1 MISLAL
7 PFVKLMVTIA
17 VVEAAIMG
25 GLTVLPQF
33 GLSLNP
39 ALEAFVDAALLT
51 LLGTP
56 AVWFLNL
63 RPLKRTLSAHW
74 QSAAEIGELRQALDS
89 CGEMILLTDSKGK
102 IGFVNRA
109 LLQAT
114 GFTAEELLGRTPQV
128 LDSPRACRK
137 TLQMMAEALASGRSW
152 SGRVLQRRKGRSPF
166 PIPIEGQTQAPD
178 SCEYWAEINV
188 SPILSPQGRLSGYIQ
203 IQRDVS
209 AEVEEEA
216 RKRREQQ
223 DTQARLNIAQVL
235 AFPIPLQDRLIQV
248 LEILFDLPDMA
259 LQRKGGLFQRQG
271 EGLSLY
277 LLHGEFSEEFRTKEQ
292 FVPLGECLCGRAVL
306 AGEVLVSDDCFCD
319 PRHERRF
326 TNMQPHGHYIVPLR
340 YQENILGVLFLY
352 TDPYP
357 ANDPSRLAF
366 LTQAGEML
374 ALALLHEEAKE
385 TLQTAHDEAMR
396 AAQAKAA
403 FLANMSHEIRTPM
416 NGVLGMLE
424 LLKDTEL
431 TAEQRDLVQTCL
443 ASAEALLEI
452 LNDILDFSKLEA
464 GKLEVENVPFDLVDL
479 VEETLSVLAP
489 RAYAKG
495 LEVNLIIPPSFES
508 QRLGDPTR
516 IRQVLSNLVGNA
528 IKFTERGEV
537 TVEIFA
543 QGETVQFKVQ
553 DTGIGIA
560 PEAQARLFQPFTQA
574 DASTTRRFGGT
585 GLGLAIC
592 RQLVEKM
599 GGWIGVESAEGKGS
613 TFTFELPLPPSGEVA
628 PFERLSP
635 LTGKRALIVD
645 DNATNRK
652 ILTSYLTH
660 LGWEVA
666 QAEDGFRALAYLTA
680 QSPPDLLVIDGHMPG
695 MDGLELAKA
704 LTSLPKLATS
714 KRVLLTSGT
723 LLSLEQ
729 RQEAGIDACLL
740 KPIRRSKLSEV
751 LQNLFGTSRA
761 NASAHR
767 AQSDLPTWPKAHV
780 LVVEDNSVN
789 QKVIAKLLMRFALQY
804 KLAANGQEALSLLTQ
819 EPFDLVLMDCQMPV
833 LDGYQATRLL
843 RTKEREQ
850 GLKRTPVV
858 ALTAHAGEGEREK
871 CLSCGMD
878 EYLAKPISRQALEQ
892 MLVRFLGPPE
902 GAKNISPPSSL
913 FDRDLAL
920 QNLDG
925 DEELLAE
932 LIALFLAEAPK
943 RLATL
948 EEAQRRGDLVALKE
962 AAHALKGMAA
972 QIGAVSLKDQAAS
985 LEQAAKQGIGD
996 PGGEHTQRL
1005 AQTLRELLPLL
1016 KEHAYG

>member
-1 MISLAL
+1 MTSFAA
-7 PFVKLMVTIA
+7 FFKLMVIIA
-17 VVEAAIMG
+17 AVEAAIMV
-25 GLTVLPQF
+25 GLAILPQF
-33 GLSLNP
+33 GLSLSP
-39 ALEAFVDAALLT
+39 VLEPFVDLALLT

-56 AVWFLNL
+56 AVWFLSL
-63 RPLKRTLSAHW
+63 RPLKRTLAAHW
-74 QSAAEIGELRQALDS
+74 QSVAEISELRQALDS
-89 CGEMILLTDSKGK
+89 CEEMILLTDPKGK

-109 LLQAT
+109 LLEKT
-114 GFTAEELLGRTPQV
+114 GFTAEELLSREPHV

-137 TLQMMAEALASGRSW
+137 TLQAMAKALASGRSW
-152 SGRVLQRRKGRSPF
+152 SGRLLQRRKARPPF
-166 PIPIEGQTQAPD
+166 PILIEGQAQAPD
-178 SCEYWAEINV
+178 PCEYWAEINV
-188 SPILSPQGRLSGYIQ
+188 SPILSPQGTLLGYIQ
-203 IQRDVS
+203 IQSDIS
-209 AEVEEEA
+209 AEIEAEA
-216 RKRREQQ
+216 RERREQQ
-223 DTQARLNIAQVL
+223 DTQARLSIAQAL
-235 AFPIPLQDRLIQV
+235 ASPLPLQERLIEV

-277 LLHGEFSEEFRTKEQ
+277 FLHGDFSEEFRTKER
-292 FVPLGECLCGRAVL
+292 FVPLGECLCGRAAL

-326 TNMQPHGHYIVPLR
+326 TDMQPHGHYIVPLR
-340 YQENILGVLFLY
+340 YQENISGVLFLY

-357 ANDPSRLAF
+357 ANDPTRLAF
-366 LTQAGEML
+366 LTQVGEML
-374 ALALLHEEAKE
+374 ALAILHEEAKQ
-385 TLQTAHDEAMR
+385 TLQTARDEAIR

-431 TAEQRDLVQTCL
+431 TSEQRDLVHTCL

-464 GKLEVENVPFDLVDL
+464 GKLEIEKAPFDLVGL
-479 VEETLSVLAP
+479 VEDTLSVLAP
-489 RAYAKG
+489 RAHAKG
-495 LEVNLIIPPSFES
+495 LEVNLLVPPSFNS

-528 IKFTERGEV
+528 VKFTERGEV
-537 TVEIFA
+537 TVEISA

-599 GGWIGVESAEGKGS
+599 GGWIRMESAEGKGS
-613 TFTFELPLPPSGEVA
+613 VVTFELPLPPSGEGA
-628 PFERLSP
+628 PFERVPP
-635 LTGKRALIVD
+635 LAGKRALIVD

-652 ILTSYLTH
+652 ILTGYLTH

-680 QSPPDLLVIDGHMPG
+680 QSPPDLLIIDGHMPG
-695 MDGLELAKA
+695 MDGLEVAKA
-704 LTSLPKLATS
+704 LLALPKLAAS

-723 LLSLEQ
+723 LPSLAQ

-740 KPIRRSKLSEV
+740 KPIRRGKLSEV
-751 LQNLFGTSRA
+751 LQSLFGASHA
-761 NASAHR
+761 NDAPCAP
-767 AQSDLPTWPKAHV
+767 SDLPTWPEARV
-780 LVVEDNSVN
+780 LVVEDNPIN
-789 QKVIAKLLMRFALQY
+789 QKVIAKLLSRLALQY
-804 KLAANGQEALSLLTQ
+804 TLAANGQEALRLLTK
-819 EPFDLVLMDCQMPV
+819 ERFDLVLMDCQMPL

-843 RTKEREQ
+843 RAKEREQ
-850 GLKRTPVV
+850 GLKRIPVV

-892 MLVRFLGPPE
+892 MLVRFLGPPK
-902 GAKNISPPSSL
+902 GALVGAPLL
-913 FDRDLAL
+913 FDRNLAL

-932 LIALFLAEAPK
+932 LIALFLEEAPK
-943 RLATL
+943 RLAAL
-948 EEAQRRGDLVALKE
+948 EEAQRRGDLTALKE
-962 AAHALKGMAA
+962 AAHTLKGMAA
-972 QIGAVSLKDQAAS
+972 QIGAVRLK
-985 LEQAAKQGIGD
+985 EQAAGLEQIAKQGTGD
-996 PGGEHTQRL
+996 PSGEHTQRL
-1005 AQTLRELLPLL
+1005 AQTLHELLPLL
-1016 KEHAYG
+1016 KERACG

>member
-1 MISLAL
+1 
-7 PFVKLMVTIA
+7 MVTIA
-17 VVEAAIMG
+17 TVEAAIIG
-25 GLTVLPQF
+25 GLTILPRF

-39 ALEAFVDAALLT
+39 VLEPFVDAALLT

-56 AVWFLNL
+56 AVWFSSL
-63 RPLKRTLSAHW
+63 RPLKRTLAAHW

-89 CGEMILLTDSKGK
+89 CGEMILLTDPKGK
-102 IGFVNRA
+102 IGFANRT
-109 LLQAT
+109 LLEAT
-114 GFTAEELLGRTPQV
+114 GFTAEELLSRTPHDA

-137 TLQMMAEALASGRSW
+137 TLQAMAEALASGHSW
-152 SGRVLQRRKGRSPF
+152 SGRVLQRRKGRSSF
-166 PIPIEGQTQAPD
+166 PLPIEGQAQAPD
-178 SCEYWAEINV
+178 LCEYWAEINI
-188 SPILSPQGRLSGYIQ
+188 SPILSPQGTLSGYIQ

-209 AEVEEEA
+209 AEVEKEA
-216 RKRREQQ
+216 RERREQQ
-223 DTQARLNIAQVL
+223 DTQARLAIAQVL
-235 AFPIPLQDRLIQV
+235 ASPFPLQDRLTQV

-271 EGLSLY
+271 EGLGLY

-292 FVPLGECLCGRAVL
+292 FVPLGECLCGRAAL
-306 AGEVLVSDDCFCD
+306 AREVLVSDDCFCD

-326 TNMQPHGHYIVPLR
+326 TNMQPHGHYIVPLC
-340 YQENILGVLFLY
+340 YQENISGVLFLY

-357 ANDPSRLAF
+357 AKDPSRLAF
-366 LTQAGEML
+366 LTQVGEML
-374 ALALLHEEAKE
+374 ALALLHEEAKQA
-385 TLQTAHDEAMR
+385 LQTARDEAMR

-416 NGVLGMLE
+416 NGVFGMLE

-431 TAEQRDLVQTCL
+431 TSEQRDLVHTCL

-464 GKLEVENVPFDLVDL
+464 GKLEIEKVPFDLVDL

-489 RAYAKG
+489 RAHAKG
-495 LEVNLIIPPSFES
+495 LEVNLIIPPSVES

-543 QGETVQFKVQ
+543 QGETVRFKVQ

-592 RQLVEKM
+592 RQLVEAM

-613 TFTFELPLPPSGEVA
+613 TFTFELPLPPSGEGA
-628 PFERLSP
+628 PFERVSP

-652 ILTSYLTH
+652 ILTSYLTY

-704 LTSLPKLATS
+704 LIALPKLAAS

-729 RQEAGIDACLL
+729 RQQAGIDACLL

-751 LQNLFGTSRA
+751 LQSLFGASHA
-761 NASAHR
+761 DDSAHP
-767 AQSDLPTWPKAHV
+767 ALNDLPTWPKARV
-780 LVVEDNSVN
+780 LVVEDNLVN
-789 QKVIAKLLMRFALQY
+789 QKVIAKLLARFALQY
-804 KLAANGQEALSLLTQ
+804 QLAANGQEALSLLTK
-819 EPFDLVLMDCQMPV
+819 ERFDLVLMDCQMPV

-843 RTKEREQ
+843 RAKEREQ
-850 GLKRTPVV
+850 GLKRVPVV
-858 ALTAHAGEGEREK
+858 ALTAHAGAGEREK
-871 CLSCGMD
+871 CLACGMD
-878 EYLAKPISRQALEQ
+878 EYLAKPITRQALEQ
-892 MLVRFLGPPE
+892 VLVRFLGPPE
-902 GAKNISPPSSL
+902 GAKNILPLPL
-913 FDRDLAL
+913 FDRELAL

-925 DEELLAE
+925 DQELLAE
-932 LIALFLAEAPK
+932 LIALFLEEAPK
-943 RLATL
+943 CLAAL
-948 EEAQRRGDLVALKE
+948 EEAQRRGDLTALKE

-972 QIGAVSLKDQAAS
+972 QIGALCLKDQAAG
-985 LEQAAKQGIGD
+985 LEQAAKQGTGD
-996 PGGEHTQRL
+996 PSGEHTQRL
-1005 AQTLRELLPLL
+1005 AQSLRELLPLL
-1016 KEHAYG
+1016 KERAYG